1 MLAGLPE
8 TVAGFLL
15 AALLDGVEV
24 TRDAVVR
31 LVTDEVLVTAVLFAD
46 AAVVLLTLL
55 VVLVPPLVE
64 TLLVNTRSEPV

>member
-31 LVTDEVLVTAVLFAD
+31 LVTDAVLVTAVLFAD

-55 VVLVPPLVE
+55 EVLVPPLVE